1 MTQRKRVVIGVGM
14 FLLVL
19 AATFGVRMMVM
30 SNRLESAYSRV
41 GAVDLEQIQ
50 DGVYQGS
57 FSDFLVT
64 VELEVTVRAGR
75 IQQIEILRQD
85 SGPGYD
91 AAEVLDRIVE
101 EQTPRVET
109 VSGATGSSRAI
120 ITAVHR
126 ALSEAQ

>member
-19 AATFGVRMMVM
+19 AATFGARMMVM
-30 SNRLESAYSRV
+30 SNRLEAAYKQA
-41 GAVDLEQIQ
+41 GAVDLEQIE
-50 DGVYQGS
+50 DGVYHGS

-64 VELEVTVRAGR
+64 VELEVTVREGQ
-75 IQQIEILRQD
+75 IEQIEILRQD

-91 AAEVLDRIVE
+91 AAEIPDRILE
-101 EQTPRVET
+101 AQTPRVET

-120 ITAVHR
+120 ITAVYR